1 MLQITREATRY
12 LLRAREERGLDAGT
26 GARFV
31 RTPSGVGLTF
41 ASEPEPLD
49 RAVGDE
55 DLPIYLD
62 EDLAVALDRAIID
75 VRSEGGESRLSIRP
89 QVGVS

>member
-1 MLQITREATRY
+1 MLQVTREAVRQ
-12 LLRAREERGLDAGT
+12 LHREREERGFDPGT

-31 RTPSGVGLTF
+31 RTASGVGLTF
-41 ASEPEPLD
+41 ASEPGPLD
-49 RAVGDE
+49 RAVGDG

-75 VRSEGGESRLSIRP
+75 VRTERGETRLVILP
-89 QVGVS
+89 QLMPG